1 MSVDKSPLGLL
12 FFLFCYMEYFRLFI
26 RMSTMLNPDFPFE
39 YIACEPYIE
48 EIVVHKNEVNSYSNV
63 VKTEQATELDWTRYQ
78 RKNFW

>member
-1 MSVDKSPLGLL
+1 
-12 FFLFCYMEYFRLFI
+12 
-26 RMSTMLNPDFPFE
+26 MLNPDFPFE